1 MQKRPLL
8 MLFVLLSL
16 TDLRA
21 QDVAFSQFYANP
33 LYLNPAFAGSGVG
46 PRFILNYR
54 NQWPSLPGNF
64 TTYAAS
70 YDQYFSA
77 INGGIGIQA
86 LSDNI
91 GDNNFQH
98 NQVAIMYSNNLSLNQ
113 NWVLKTGFQYM
124 FAQRSLNWLG
134 LIFPD
139 EIDARLGV
147 QPGTTAEILPG
158 QNLTNANMHDF
169 SAGAILFSEQFYGG
183 FAFHHLTQPNQS
195 LLPSGLVPWNL
206 RTTIHAGAN
215 FEVVRGSRNMPG
227 TTLSPNMIVMFQ
239 GPAQQINL
247 GTYITRGPIV
257 GGLWYRLGDAFIFSL
272 GLQQGVFRVGYSYDV
287 TSSRLQV
294 AAIGSHEISF
304 ALQLESKERIPRRKM
319 VKIKCPTF

>member
-1 MQKRPLL
+1 MRKKLL
-8 MLFVLLSL
+8 IACCLFFAFGELK
-16 TDLRA
+16 A
-21 QDVAFSQFYANP
+21 QDVMFSQFYANP

-46 PRFILNYR
+46 PRFNLNYR
-54 NQWPSLPGNF
+54 NQWPSLPGNYV
-64 TTYAAS
+64 TYAAS

-77 INGGIGIQA
+77 ISGGIGVQV
-86 LSDNI
+86 LSDRI
-91 GDNNFQH
+91 GDPTFAH
-98 NQVAIMYSNNLSLNQ
+98 NQVAIMYSNNLNITNNL
-113 NWVLKTGFQYM
+113 VLKTGFQYM

-147 QPGTTAEILPG
+147 QPGTTLENIPG
-158 QNLTNANMHDF
+158 QAFTNANMHDF
-169 SAGAILFSEQFYGG
+169 SAGALLFSENFYGG

-195 LLPSGLVPWNL
+195 LIPPGVVPWQL

-215 FEVVRGSRNMPG
+215 IEVVRGSRNMPA
-227 TTLSPNMIVMFQ
+227 TTLSPNIITVFQ
-239 GPAQQINL
+239 GAATQFNF

-257 GGLWYRLGDAFIFSL
+257 GGLWYRLNDAVIVSL
-272 GLQQGVFRVGYSYDV
+272 GLQQGVFRMGYSYDIT
-287 TSSRLQV
+287 TSGLRQ
-294 AAIGSHEISF
+294 AALGSHEISF